1 MGKSASYDFI
11 IVGGGTSGCVLAER
25 LSADPAHRVLLLEA
39 GRPNRNQ
46 LLRMPMTARNFWTNE
61 KYLWNYRSEPEPGVR
76 GRRIP
81 VPRGKILGGS
91 GAINGMLYARG
102 HPRDYDQW
110 RQLGLAGWGYED
122 VLPYFRRVEHDSR
135 GNTAYHGAD
144 GPLGVS
150 RWPDANPLTPLFAA
164 AARQAGIPFND
175 DQNGAQSEGMGV
187 PDLTI
192 DKGERASTYSAFL
205 RPAMSRPNLTV
216 ATLAQAVRIVIEQ
229 GRATGIEYRR
239 NGTSAV
245 AHAGREIVLCGGAYN
260 SPQLLM
266 LSGIGPAAALH
277 RVGIK
282 PVHDL
287 PGVGGNLQDH
297 AGVSVINHATQPVG
311 LAGNLRWDRLALNVL
326 RWSVTHDGPVSRM
339 PVVTNGWY
347 RSRPELE
354 RPDIQTLI
362 GANSPLAGPWFPG
375 IKRPAP
381 PMFTS
386 RSGLQHPRSRGWM
399 TLASADPLDHP
410 RIFFNLFSDPQDLA
424 VLRYAIRK
432 VREIFAAP
440 SVRHLM
446 GREIT
451 PGPEVQSDAE
461 LDEFVRTTTTT
472 AYHPVGTCAMGN
484 DADAVVDAQLRVH
497 GIAGLRVADASIMPT
512 ITSGNTNAP
521 CVMIGDKAAAMILGR
536 ELPRAELG
544 PARLAAE

>member
-1 MGKSASYDFI
+1 MFKSRDYDFI

-25 LSADPAHRVLLLEA
+25 LSANPDHRVLLLEA

-61 KYLWNYRSEPEPGVR
+61 KYLWNYRSEPEPSVR

-102 HPRDYDQW
+102 HPRDYDEW
-110 RQLGLAGWGYED
+110 RQLGLQGWGYED
-122 VLPYFRRVEHDSR
+122 VLPYFKRVEHDSR
-135 GNTAYHGAD
+135 GSTPYHGAD
-144 GPLGVS
+144 GPLAIS
-150 RWPDANPLTPLFAA
+150 HWPDANPLTPLFAA
-164 AARQAGIPFND
+164 AAQEAGIPFND
-175 DQNGAQSEGMGV
+175 DQNGANSEGMGV

-192 DKGERASTYSAFL
+192 DRGERASTYSAFL
-205 RPAMSRPNLTV
+205 HPALSRPNLAVETY
-216 ATLAQAVRIVIEQ
+216 AQAARIVIER
-229 GRATGIEYRR
+229 GRAAGIEYRCD
-239 NGTSAV
+239 GKSAI
-245 AHAGREIVLCGGAYN
+245 AYAEREIVLCCGTYN

-266 LSGIGPAAALH
+266 LSGIGPGDEL
-277 RVGIK
+277 RRFGIK

-287 PGVGGNLQDH
+287 RGVGRNLQDH
-297 AGVSVINHATQPVG
+297 AGVSVINLATQPVG
-311 LAGNLRWDRLALNVL
+311 LAKNLRWDRLALNVL

-347 RSRPELE
+347 RSRSELE

-375 IKRPAP
+375 IKRPAA
-381 PMFTS
+381 PMFAS
-386 RSGLQHPRSRGWM
+386 RSGLQHPHSRGWM

-410 RIFFNLFSDPQDLA
+410 RIFFNLFSVPHDLT

-451 PGPEVQSDAE
+451 PGPELRSDAE
-461 LDEFVRTTTTT
+461 LDEFIRTTTTT

-484 DADAVVDAQLRVH
+484 DENAVVDARLRVH

-521 CVMIGDKAAAMILGR
+521 CVMIGDKASAMILGQ
-536 ELPRAELG
+536 ELPRAELD
-544 PARLAAE
+544 PTRLAAE

>member
-1 MGKSASYDFI
+1 MFKSRNYDFI

-61 KYLWNYRSEPEPGVR
+61 RYVWNYQSEPEPSIG

-102 HPRDYDQW
+102 HPRDYDEW
-110 RQLGLAGWGYED
+110 RRLGLEGWGYED
-122 VLPYFRRVEHDSR
+122 VLPYFKRVERDSR
-135 GNTAYHGAD
+135 GSTQYHGGD
-144 GPLGVS
+144 GPLGIS

-164 AARQAGIPFND
+164 AAQAVGIPCND
-175 DQNGAQSEGMGV
+175 DQNGADSEGMGV

-192 DKGERASTYSAFL
+192 DRGERASTYSAFL
-205 RPAMSRPNLTV
+205 RPAMPRPNLTV
-216 ATLAQAVRIVIEQ
+216 ETCAQAARIATEH
-229 GRATGIEYRR
+229 GRAAAIEYRR
-239 NGTSAV
+239 DGKSAT
-245 AHAGREIVLCGGAYN
+245 AYAAREIILCCGTYN

-266 LSGIGPAAALH
+266 LSGIGPADEL
-277 RVGIK
+277 RRIGIK

-287 PGVGGNLQDH
+287 PGVGRNLQDH
-297 AGVSVINHATQPVG
+297 AGVSVVNLATQPVG
-311 LAGNLRWDRLALNVL
+311 LAKNLRWDRLVLNVL
-326 RWSVTHDGPVSRM
+326 RWSTTHDGPMARM

-381 PMFTS
+381 AMFAS
-386 RSGLQHPRSRGWM
+386 RSGLQHPQSRGWM
-399 TLASADPLDHP
+399 TLASADPLGHP
-410 RIFFNLFSDPQDLA
+410 RIFFNLFSVPHDLS
-424 VLRYAIRK
+424 VLRYAVRK

-440 SVRHLM
+440 SLRHLM

-451 PGPEVQSDAE
+451 PGPELRSDAE
-461 LDEFVRTTTTT
+461 LDEFIRTTTTT

-484 DADAVVDAQLRVH
+484 DENAVVDVQLRVR

-512 ITSGNTNAP
+512 ITGGNTNAP
-521 CVMIGDKAAAMILGR
+521 CVMIGDKASAMILGQ

-544 PARLAAE
+544 PTRLAAE